1 MFAVNNHIQRAR
13 LLLQQGRLRDAEKE
27 IGFALRENPDDAEAL
42 LLLAECKVDDR
53 QYDEAIRLLRNC
65 IGLEPDYHRNYYLLA
80 FCYYRM
86 SNRVEAA
93 ENIEKAISLYPYASA
108 YYGLY
113 AYLMLDIRQYKEA
126 LEKANE
132 GLSIYAEDLTCLNAR
147 TQALFRLKDNEQ
159 AYETIKEAL
168 AINPEDDFTHTNV
181 GWHYLEKG
189 KHKTA
194 RQHFREAL
202 RINPNNMR
210 AKQGYKESLKA
221 KLLPYRWMLMFSL
234 WLSSK
239 SKQTRWI
246 TVIGIWASVQMLSR
260 ISNAAG
266 ADIIAYVLI
275 SVYLLFVIF
284 SWVGAS
290 MANMVLLF
298 TREGKYVLTKT
309 EKRVAGAIAAL
320 LLAAVCTALLG
331 RYLPT
336 VSDDNQYMVALAFVT
351 LVLPVSRFEYLY
363 QVRRK
368 KLVIIYSIILIAVG
382 LISAIGL
389 LAGLANSMIV
399 LMTAYFVG
407 LALYTWS
414 FAFL

>member
-42 LLLAECKVDDR
+42 LLLAECKVDNKE
-53 QYDEAIRLLRNC
+53 YDEAIRLLHNC
-65 IGLEPDYHRNYYLLA
+65 IALEPDYHRNYYLLA
-80 FCYYRM
+80 FCHYRM
-86 SNRVEAA
+86 SNRSEAVSY
-93 ENIEKAISLYPYASA
+93 IEKAIAIYPYASA

-113 AYLMLDIRQYKEA
+113 AYLMLDMRWYNKA

-132 GLSIYAEDLTCLNAR
+132 GLAIYAEDLTCLNAR
-147 TQALFRLKDNEQ
+147 TQALFRLKNNEE

-168 AINPEDDFTHTNV
+168 SINPEDDFTHTNV

-202 RINPNNMR
+202 RINPNNSR

-221 KLLPYRWMLMFSL
+221 KLLPYKWMLMFSL

-246 TVIGIWASVQMLSR
+246 TVIAIWASVRLLSGL
-260 ISNAAG
+260 SNAAG
-266 ADIIAYVLI
+266 AQTVAYALLGL
-275 SVYLLFVIF
+275 YLVFVIF

-290 MANMVLLF
+290 LANMVLLLSN
-298 TREGKYVLTKT
+298 EGQYVLAKT
-309 EKRVAGAIAAL
+309 EKQVAGAIAVL
-320 LLAAVCTALLG
+320 LFIAAFTALIG
-331 RYLPT
+331 DYIPT
-336 VSDDNQYMVALAFVT
+336 VADGSQYIAALVFLT
-351 LVLPVSRFEYLY
+351 LVLPVSRFEYLHL
-363 QVRRK
+363 VRRR
-368 KLVIIYSIILIAVG
+368 KLVLMYSIT
-382 LISAIGL
+382 LISIGFITAVGL
-389 LAGLANSMIV
+389 LAGIAGMEIV
-399 LMTAYFVG
+399 VAAYFIG
-407 LALYTWS
+407 LALYTWC

>member
-1 MFAVNNHIQRAR
+1 MFTVNSHIQRAR

-42 LLLAECKVDDR
+42 LLLAECKVDSK
-53 QYDEAIRLLRNC
+53 QYDEAIRLLHNC
-65 IGLEPDYHRNYYLLA
+65 IALEPDYHRNYYLLA

-86 SNRVEAA
+86 NSRAAAVEY
-93 ENIEKAISLYPYASA
+93 IKKAIALYPYASA

-113 AYLMLDIRQYKEA
+113 AYLLLDMRCYKEA

-132 GLSIYAEDLTCLNAR
+132 GLAIYAEDLTCLNAR
-147 TQALFRLKDNEQ
+147 TQALFRLKNHEE

-202 RINPNNMR
+202 RINPNNTR

-246 TVIGIWASVQMLSR
+246 TVIAIWASVRLLSGL
-260 ISNAAG
+260 SNAAG
-266 ADIIAYVLI
+266 ANMLAYVLI
-275 SVYLLFVIF
+275 GVYLVFVIF

-290 MANMVLLF
+290 MANMVLLLSS
-298 TREGKYVLTKT
+298 EGKYVLTKA
-309 EKRVAGAIAAL
+309 EKQVAAAIAAL
-320 LLAAVCTALLG
+320 LLVAACTALLG
-331 RYLPT
+331 NYLPT
-336 VSDDNQYMVALAFVT
+336 VTDDNQYMAALVFLT
-351 LVLPVSRFEYLY
+351 LVLPVSRFEYLHL
-363 QVRRK
+363 VRRK
-368 KLVIIYSIILIAVG
+368 KLVLIYSIVLIAIG
-382 LISAIGL
+382 SISAVGL
-389 LAGLANSMIV
+389 LAGFPSMIIA
-399 LMTAYFVG
+399 MTVYLIG
-407 LALYTWS
+407 LALYTWC

>member
-27 IGFALRENPDDAEAL
+27 IGFALRDNPDDAEAL
-42 LLLAECKVDDR
+42 LLLAECKVDAR
-53 QYDEAIRLLRNC
+53 QYDEAIRLLQNC
-65 IGLEPDYHRNYYLLA
+65 IGLEPDYHRNYYLLS

-86 SNRVEAA
+86 SNRSEAVEY
-93 ENIEKAISLYPYASA
+93 IRKAIALYPYASA

-113 AYLMLDIRQYKEA
+113 AYLMLDMRMYKDA

-147 TQALFRLKDNEQ
+147 TQALFRLKNNEE

-189 KHKTA
+189 KHKIA

-202 RINPNNMR
+202 RINPNNTR

-221 KLLPYRWMLMFSL
+221 KLLPYKWMLMFSL

-246 TVIGIWASVQMLSR
+246 TVIGIWASIQVLSR
-260 ISNAAG
+260 LSNAAG
-266 ADIIAYVLI
+266 ADVVAYILI
-275 SVYLLFVIF
+275 SIYLLFVIF

-290 MANMVLLF
+290 MANMVLLLSS
-298 TREGKYVLTKT
+298 EGKYVLTKT
-309 EKRVAGAIAAL
+309 EKQVAGAVAAL
-320 LLAAVCTALLG
+320 LLGAVCTALLG
-331 RYLPT
+331 GYLPMVT
-336 VSDDNQYMVALAFVT
+336 DDNQSENM
-351 LVLPVSRFEYLY
+351 
-363 QVRRK
+363 
-368 KLVIIYSIILIAVG
+368 SIHL
-382 LISAIGL
+382 
-389 LAGLANSMIV
+389 
-399 LMTAYFVG
+399 
-407 LALYTWS
+407 
-414 FAFL
+414 